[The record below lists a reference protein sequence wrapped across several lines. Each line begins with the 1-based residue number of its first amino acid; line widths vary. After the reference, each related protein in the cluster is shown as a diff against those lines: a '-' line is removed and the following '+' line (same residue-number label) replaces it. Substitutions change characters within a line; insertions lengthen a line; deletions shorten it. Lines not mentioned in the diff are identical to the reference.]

1 MAENMNIKVM
11 YLNPIG
17 SSAYDQVFADMIEQ
31 YKYPATC
38 VDVVSM
44 NPAGVP
50 PDMNNLEYR
59 SYESFIVNDTVKAAR
74 YASEHGYDAMVTGC
88 FYDPALYDARE
99 ISGNT
104 IIVAPCQASI
114 VTALNI
120 ANNFSILIGK
130 TKWENQMRQSVYE
143 YGYRDKLASFQPI
156 DMRVAE
162 FHQDPALTC
171 SRLQTAAVEAVQVHK
186 AEAIILGC
194 TLEIGFY
201 RELQDYLNGPEAFP
215 GAGIPVI
222 DPSIAAFKAAE
233 NAALL
238 KKYGWKN
245 SRYGSMQPPPEDE
258 LRAFNLFREDYEF
271 GNVIHVPAEPAKNAL
286 CWNPSTPG

>member
-1 MAENMNIKVM
+1 MPNDMNIKVL
-11 YLNPIG
+11 YLNPVG
-17 SSAYDQVFADMIEQ
+17 NGAYDRVFADMIEQ

-38 VDVVSM
+38 ADVVSM
-44 NPAGVP
+44 NPA
-50 PDMNNLEYR
+50 R
-59 SYESFIVNDTVKAAR
+59 TR
-74 YASEHGYDAMVTGC
+74 
-88 FYDPALYDARE
+88 
-99 ISGNT
+99 
-104 IIVAPCQASI
+104 
-114 VTALNI
+114 
-120 ANNFSILIGK
+120 
-130 TKWENQMRQSVYE
+130 
-143 YGYRDKLASFQPI
+143 
-156 DMRVAE
+156 
-162 FHQDPALTC
+162 
-171 SRLQTAAVEAVQVHK
+171 SRLQIAAVEAVQVHK
-186 AEAIILGC
+186 AESIILDC

-271 GNVIHVPAEPAKNAL
+271 GNVIHVPAE
-286 CWNPSTPG
+286 

>member
-1 MAENMNIKVM
+1 MSSDMNIKVM
-11 YLNPIG
+11 YLNPVG
-17 SSAYDQVFADMIEQ
+17 NSAYDRVFADMIEQ
-31 YKYPATC
+31 YKYPATSA
-38 VDVVSM
+38 DVVSM

-50 PDMNNLEYR
+50 HDMNNLEYR

-74 YASEHGYDAMVTGC
+74 YASEQDYDAMVIGC
-88 FYDPALYDARE
+88 FYDPALHDARE

-162 FHQDPALTC
+162 FHEDPARTRK
-171 SRLQTAAVEAVQVHK
+171 RLQAAAVEAVQVHK
-186 AEAIILGC
+186 AESIILGC

-201 RELQDYLNGPEAFP
+201 RELQDYLKGPEAFP
-215 GAGIPVI
+215 GASIPVI

-238 KKYGWKN
+238 KKYGWQN

-271 GNVIHVPAEPAKNAL
+271 GNVIRVPAII
-286 CWNPSTPG
+286 

>member
-1 MAENMNIKVM
+1 
-11 YLNPIG
+11 
-17 SSAYDQVFADMIEQ
+17 
-31 YKYPATC
+31 
-38 VDVVSM
+38 
-44 NPAGVP
+44 
-50 PDMNNLEYR
+50 MNNLEYR
-59 SYESFIVNDTVKAAR
+59 SYESFIINETVKAAR
-74 YASEHGYDAMVTGC
+74 YASDHDYDAMVIGC
-88 FYDPALYDARE
+88 FYDPALHDARE

-104 IIVAPCQASI
+104 IIIAPCQASI

-143 YGYRDKLASFQPI
+143 YGYRDKLASFQPV

-162 FHQDPALTC
+162 FHKDPARTRK
-171 SRLQTAAVEAVQVHK
+171 RLQAAAVEAVQVHK
-186 AEAIILGC
+186 AESIILGC

-233 NAALL
+233 NAAFIEEIRLA
-238 KKYGWKN
+238 KQQVREHATTAGGRIE
-245 SRYGSMQPPPEDE
+245 SIQPVPGGLPIRKCHT
-258 LRAFNLFREDYEF
+258 RAGYN
-271 GNVIHVPAEPAKNAL
+271 PAIN
-286 CWNPSTPG
+286 CVSQR

>member
-1 MAENMNIKVM
+1 MLTGDMNIKVM

-17 SSAYDQVFADMIEQ
+17 SSDYDRVFADMIER
-31 YKYPATC
+31 YKYPSTC
-38 VDVVSM
+38 ADIVSM
-44 NPAGVP
+44 NPASVP
-50 PDMNNLEYR
+50 AAMNNLEYR
-59 SYESFIVNDTVKAAR
+59 AYESFIVNDTVKAAR
-74 YASEHGYDAMVTGC
+74 YASEHDYDAMVIGC
-88 FYDPALYDARE
+88 FYDPALHDARE

-104 IIVAPCQASI
+104 VVVAPCQASI

-130 TKWENQMRQSVYE
+130 TKWETQMRQTVHE
-143 YGYRDKLASFQPI
+143 YGYSDKLASFQAVGL
-156 DMRVAE
+156 RVAE
-162 FHQDPALTC
+162 FHEDPERTREC
-171 SRLQTAAVEAVQVHK
+171 LQAAAVEAVRVHK

-201 RELQDYLNGPEAFP
+201 RELQEYLNGPEAFP

-233 NAALL
+233 NAAIL

-245 SRYGSMQPPPEDE
+245 SRYGGMEPAPEDE
-258 LRAFNLFREDYEF
+258 LAAFNLFREDYRF
-271 GNVIHVPAEPAKNAL
+271 GNVIHVPA
-286 CWNPSTPG
+286 TG

>member
-38 VDVVSM
+38 ADVVSM

>member
-1 MAENMNIKVM
+1 MMSNDMNIKVM

-17 SSAYDQVFADMIEQ
+17 SSAYDRVFADMIGQ
-31 YKYPATC
+31 YKYPSTSA
-38 VDVVSM
+38 DVVSM
-44 NPAGVP
+44 DPASVP
-50 PDMNNLEYR
+50 PGMDNLEYR

-74 YASEHGYDAMVTGC
+74 HASEHGYDAMVIGC

-104 IIVAPCQASI
+104 IVVAPCQASI

-120 ANNFSILIGK
+120 ANSFSIIIGK
-130 TKWENQMRQSVYE
+130 TKWETQMRQTVYE
-143 YGYRDKLASFQPI
+143 YGYGDKLASFQAI
-156 DMRVAE
+156 DLRVAE
-162 FHQDPALTC
+162 FHKDPDETRK
-171 SRLQTAAVEAVQVHK
+171 RLQAAAIEAVRVHN

-238 KKYGWKN
+238 NNCGWKN
-245 SRYGSMQPPPEDE
+245 SRFGSMQPPPEGE
-258 LRAFNLFREDYEF
+258 LRAFNLFQRDYKF
-271 GNVIHVPAEPAKNAL
+271 GNVINVPAVVA
-286 CWNPSTPG
+286 